1 MTEPEPGRADQ
12 AAPSPTDT
20 AMRAGPKE
28 WIGLAVVTAASMLI
42 AMDNTVLFL
51 SLPHITADLDASAPQ
66 MLWIQ
71 DIYGFLVAG
80 LLITMG
86 TVGDR
91 IGRKRLL
98 MVGAAVFGAASL
110 MAAYSTSA
118 EMLILARG
126 ILGIAGAA
134 LVPTILGIIG
144 SLFVDP
150 KQRTRA
156 IAVLMICFTAG
167 GALGPLVGGVLLE
180 HFWWGAVFIV
190 AVPVMVLVLLITP
203 LLLAGHEDTQP
214 GKLDLPSVGL
224 SLVSILPITYG
235 FKELASYGPSWL
247 VLISIV
253 AGAAFTV
260 LFARRQFR
268 LETPLLDLRLFS
280 NRSFSVSLGALL
292 LGQFAIGGMLF
303 LLPQFFQLVLG
314 ETPLQAGLWLLPGT
328 VVFAAVA
335 MIAPTIAAKVPR
347 DWLLA
352 GTLALA
358 AVGYIQLALVG
369 PDADHWQLVAAMIAM
384 FAGMAPLVLLVTDL
398 AVASAPPER
407 AGAAAAMSSTSTEF
421 GIALGV
427 AALGSV
433 LTAVYTRVL
442 GPVPAGVSDT
452 QAAAA
457 GESLA
462 RATNVAGQLPEPA
475 GAQLLSVARDAFVTG
490 FNVVGIISATVAI
503 GAAIAVKLLLRN
515 VAKPADAPAEAPA
528 EHSESQNED
537 SRT

>member
-1 MTEPEPGRADQ
+1 MTESETEAGRTDP
-12 AAPSPTDT
+12 AAPATT
-20 AMRAGPKE
+20 TTETRAGPRA

-42 AMDNTVLFL
+42 AMDNTILFL
-51 SLPHITADLDASAPQ
+51 SLPHITADLRASGPQ

-86 TVGDR
+86 TLGDR

-98 MVGAAVFGAASL
+98 MTGAAAFGAASL
-110 MAAYSTSA
+110 LAAFSTSA
-118 EMLILARG
+118 GMLITARG
-126 ILGIAGAA
+126 ILGVAGAA
-134 LVPTILGIIG
+134 LVPTILGLVRG
-144 SLFVDP
+144 LFLDP

-156 IAVLMICFTAG
+156 ISVLMTCFTLG
-167 GALGPLVGGVLLE
+167 GALGPLVGGALLE
-180 HFWWGAVFIV
+180 QFWWGAVFIV
-190 AVPVMVLVLLITP
+190 AVPVMALVLVVAP
-203 LLLAGHEDTQP
+203 LLPSDEDVRP

-235 FKELASYGPSWL
+235 VKELASYGVSWA

-260 LFARRQFR
+260 LFVRRQYR
-268 LETPLLDLRLFS
+268 LDSPLLDLRLFS

-314 ETPLQAGLWLLPGT
+314 EAPLRAGLWLLPGT
-328 VVFAAVA
+328 VVFALVA
-335 MIAPTIAAKVPR
+335 TIIPAIAAKVRR

-352 GTLALA
+352 GTLILA

-369 PDADHWQLVAAMIAM
+369 PGAGHGQLVAAMVVM

-407 AGAAAAMSSTSTEF
+407 AGAAAAMSSTATEF
-421 GIALGV
+421 GIAIGV

-442 GPVPAGVSDT
+442 GPLPAGVPATD
-452 QAAAA
+452 AAAA

-462 RATNVAGQLPEPA
+462 RAGNVAGQLPDPVGGE
-475 GAQLLSVARDAFVTG
+475 LLAVAKEAFVTG
-490 FNVVGIISATVAI
+490 FNVVAVISAVVAI
-503 GAAIAVKLLLRN
+503 GAAIAVKVLLRN
-515 VAKPADAPAEAPA
+515 VSTSADAPAGQA
-528 EHSESQNED
+528 ESHSEE
-537 SRT
+537 SRA